1 MVCTLGISRVY
12 WFSRRTENYHFLI
25 VFLGSNFCRQK
36 WNIPET
42 YGFWRNYYLGWFPKL
57 SFDRRWFGYSTGGLF
72 HTYYARYWRTPKVQ
86 TYLGDF
92 SLQSRRNGGRRVT
105 GRVLWINLV
114 RTMAAI
120 FNFYNSGGLGRERN
134 LYQGGEW
141 RSKRRSWERW
151 GNEYFAT
158 LSSFPT
164 PSPSIHSTS
173 KSNMVIGII
182 DCELRNVNLPP

>member
-12 WFSRRTENYHFLI
+12 WFSRRTENYHFLM

-72 HTYYARYWRTPKVQ
+72 HTYYALLASTE

-114 RTMAAI
+114 RTVAAI

-141 RSKRRSWERW
+141 WSKKKELGEVGQWIFRHLIVFSHP
-151 GNEYFAT
+151 
-158 LSSFPT
+158 FPLHLFYLQ
-164 PSPSIHSTS
+164 IKHGHW
-173 KSNMVIGII
+173 NNR
-182 DCELRNVNLPP
+182 LRAS

>member
-1 MVCTLGISRVY
+1 MKHSRNVRVLEKLLSRLVSKTFLRQTVIRLFNGRS
-12 WFSRRTENYHFLI
+12 FSHVLRALLASTE
-25 VFLGSNFCRQK
+25 
-36 WNIPET
+36 
-42 YGFWRNYYLGWFPKL
+42 
-57 SFDRRWFGYSTGGLF
+57 
-72 HTYYARYWRTPKVQ
+72 

-105 GRVLWINLV
+105 GRVLWINLA
-114 RTMAAI
+114 RTVAAI

-173 KSNMVIGII
+173 KSNIVIGIS